1 MTVLQLEQEVL
12 INKSVNE
19 TFQFFS
25 DVANLERIMP
35 PWLHFRVLS
44 KPSFPMEVGTEIEYR
59 LKLHGFPLG
68 WVSRIIAWDPP
79 HRFVDEQVR
88 GPYRRWEHEHRF
100 EPSGEGTIVRDL
112 VRYAVLGGWVVD
124 RLFVRRDIDR
134 IFSFRRK
141 KLLQI
146 LS

>member
-1 MTVLQLEQEVL
+1 
-12 INKSVNE
+12 
-19 TFQFFS
+19 
-25 DVANLERIMP
+25 
-35 PWLHFRVLS
+35 
-44 KPSFPMEVGTEIEYR
+44 MEVGTEIEYR

-68 WVSRIIAWDPP
+68 WKSRITAWDPP
-79 HRFVDEQVR
+79 HRFVDEQIR